1 VLLCTVDVPWS
12 SNDHAHTKAPFTT
25 IAFWVGASTS
35 MAAGYIG
42 MMIATTANIKTTYGC
57 NIHIDEGFKHAFRGG
72 QVLGFALVGL
82 ALLILEIIILSY
94 RPAVLGK
101 DSVMTIEEW

>member
-1 VLLCTVDVPWS
+1 M
-12 SNDHAHTKAPFTT
+12 
-25 IAFWVGASTS
+25 IAFWIGAFTS

-42 MMIATTANIKTTYGC
+42 MMIATATNIKTTYGC
-57 NIHIDEGFKHAFRGG
+57 NISEEEGFKHAFRGG

-82 ALLILEIIILSY
+82 ALLVLEIIILSY

-101 DSVMTIEEW
+101 DSAHTIEEW